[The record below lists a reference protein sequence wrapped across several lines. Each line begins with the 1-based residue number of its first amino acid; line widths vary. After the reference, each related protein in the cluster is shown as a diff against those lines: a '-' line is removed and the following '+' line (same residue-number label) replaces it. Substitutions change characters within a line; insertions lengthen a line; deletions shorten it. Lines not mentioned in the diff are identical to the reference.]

1 MAKEQSK
8 MGTMEFLD
16 RKNEQARLLT
26 TLDRHE
32 AQLVVIYG
40 RRRIGK
46 STLIRQVLKKDDIY
60 FLAHLSNDI
69 LQRAQFA
76 KAISE
81 QVAGFDKAVYPTWE
95 ALFNSL
101 GNSLKTFLTVCIDE
115 FPYLVRKSPELPSLI
130 QKIIDEQPN
139 RPYHLILCGSSQ
151 QMMQGLVLDS
161 SNPLYGRANQ
171 ILKVNP
177 LPQGWIQ
184 EAFECDPVE
193 AVMEYSLWG
202 GIPRYWEIRA
212 QEGSFEGALKNQVL
226 DRLGVLHEEPLRL
239 LLVDMREAVQAF
251 SILTLVGRGV
261 HKLSEIAARLGKPA
275 THISRPL
282 DKLIQLGFLKR
293 EIPFGSSKKSGKKSL
308 YKISDPF
315 TNFYFTFVESNLS
328 RLELGLIEQVY
339 TSIIP
344 RFNQYFGAEWENLC
358 RDCVPQGL
366 IEGIEFEVPSRWW
379 GTNTQGDNME
389 VDMVCK
395 SVDNKY
401 LLVGECKW
409 SDVHNPQNIITQL
422 VSKAKLLPG
431 ELPEKIVPILFA
443 KSLKNQYVALIGENQ
458 GIVFTPKEVME
469 RLKS

>member
-1 MAKEQSK
+1 MD
-8 MGTMEFLD
+8 FLD
-16 RKNEQARLLT
+16 RKNEHKRLIT
-26 TLDRHE
+26 TLDRQE
-32 AQLVVIYG
+32 AQLVVMYG

-46 STLIRQVLKKDDIY
+46 STLIRQVLKKNDIY
-60 FLAHLSNDI
+60 FLAHLSDDI
-69 LQRAQFA
+69 LQRAQLA
-76 KAISE
+76 RAISE
-81 QVAGFDKAVYPTWE
+81 QVAGFDKAIYPSWE

-101 GNSLKTFLTVCIDE
+101 GNSLKRSLTVCIDE
-115 FPYLVRKSPELPSLI
+115 FPYMVKKSPELPSLI

-139 RPYHLILCGSSQ
+139 RSYHLILCGSSQ

-171 ILKVNP
+171 ILKINP
-177 LPQGWIQ
+177 LQQGWIQ
-184 EAFECDPVE
+184 EAIHCNPVE
-193 AVMEYSLWG
+193 AVKEFSVWG

-212 QEGSFEGALKNQVL
+212 QEGSFENALKNQVL

-239 LLVDMREAVQAF
+239 LLDDMREAVQAF

-261 HKLSEIAARLGKPA
+261 HKMSEIAARLGKPA

-293 EIPFGSSKKSGKKSL
+293 EVPYGDSPRSGKKSL

-339 TSIIP
+339 NSILP
-344 RFNQYFGAEWENLC
+344 GFNKYFGAEWENLC
-358 RDCVPQGL
+358 RACVPLGL
-366 IEGIEFEVPSRWW
+366 INGIEFGMPSRWW
-379 GTNTQGDNME
+379 GTNVQGDKME
-389 VDMVCK
+389 IDLVCESIDK
-395 SVDNKY
+395 KY

-409 SDVHNPQNIITQL
+409 SNVTNPLSLINQL
-422 VSKAKLLPG
+422 INKAKLLPG
-431 ELPEKIVPILFA
+431 KMVGNLLPVLFVKSIDNSIEILI
-443 KSLKNQYVALIGENQ
+443 QREP

-469 RLKS
+469 RLKN